1 LFGLTAAVVL
11 FKDKANDMGD
21 RQSMKIESIRLSD
34 CKIDLDLRQLQALLN
49 KSAFWAID
57 RPIEDLKIAVDR
69 SEPVISAWD
78 RDRLIGFA
86 RATSDGIYRAMI
98 FDVVIDPDYRRLGLG
113 RKLVETILG
122 HSCIQRVEK
131 IYLITTDQ
139 QSFYERLG
147 FLPNGSTTMILDRG
161 V

>member
-1 LFGLTAAVVL
+1 
-11 FKDKANDMGD
+11 
-21 RQSMKIESIRLSD
+21 MKIESIRFSD
-34 CKIDLDLRQLQALLN
+34 RPVDLDLRQLQALFN

-57 RPIEDLKIAVDR
+57 RQIEDLQIAIDR
-69 SEPVISAWD
+69 SDPVISAWD
-78 RDRLIGFA
+78 DDKLIGFA

-98 FDVVIDPDYRRLGLG
+98 FDVVVDPDYRQVGLG

-131 IYLITTDQ
+131 IYLITTNQ

-147 FLPNGSTTMILDRG
+147 FLPNSSTTMILDRG
-161 V
+161 